1 MTNRGA
7 NGSEK
12 GVLARDVIVA
22 GIKRNIRSIVTDAL
36 PGFEDNPRY
45 ISELGIK
52 TERDGSLSL
61 TEENFKK
68 NFDREPILFDVMVN
82 SIARSSNPLVS
93 VSHTSDIL
101 QPKGGTYSFSESS
114 TDGQGGLL
122 SSVSYE
128 ILQVEL
134 EVCGIYWGRCRFKIE
149 CPGSAQTATI
159 YYGES

>member
-1 MTNRGA
+1 M
-7 NGSEK
+7 
-12 GVLARDVIVA
+12 A

-36 PGFEDNPRY
+36 PGFENNPRY

-61 TEENFKK
+61 TEDNFKK
-68 NFDREPILFDVMVN
+68 NFEREPLLFDVMVN

-101 QPKGGTYSFSESS
+101 QPKGGVYSFSESS

-122 SSVSYE
+122 SSVGLS
-128 ILQVEL
+128 
-134 EVCGIYWGRCRFKIE
+134 
-149 CPGSAQTATI
+149 GSVSNGTRQ
-159 YYGES
+159 YCFHWR